1 MLENGILT
9 NNSEGTVY
17 VTVATLTREARP
29 ASSNG
34 LDLEIRYV
42 DADGTPVNP
51 SSLKQGTRFT
61 ARIKVQSMQAGR
73 DLENLALS
81 LNVPSGWEIVN
92 ERMAGGA
99 DDGYD
104 HKDIRDN
111 AVRWYFAL
119 PAGRFKTF
127 SVQLR
132 AAYEGRFVLP
142 ATTVEALYE
151 PAVQAATAAGVA
163 EVTRP

>member
-1 MLENGILT
+1 
-9 NNSEGTVY
+9 
-17 VTVATLTREARP
+17 
-29 ASSNG
+29 
-34 LDLEIRYV
+34 
-42 DADGTPVNP
+42 
-51 SSLKQGTRFT
+51 
-61 ARIKVQSMQAGR
+61 
-73 DLENLALS
+73 
-81 LNVPSGWEIVN
+81 
-92 ERMAGGA
+92 MAGGA

-104 HKDIRDN
+104 HKDVRDN

-142 ATTVEALYE
+142 ATTVEAMYE

-163 EVTRP
+163 VVQP